1 MFSFHNGFATE
12 GIGMRLGGAALGIS
26 LACLAAG
33 GAQGQT
39 VAAPA
44 ESAKPKVYALI
55 AAIGEEFTTVSEY
68 RAQVGTHIAPYRR
81 TTEIVPDNLLNRLA
95 LHGLDKA
102 IVAIDPFS
110 TRIYMS
116 LPAAQVDRVT
126 PAKRDSAAISAVTAE
141 LIKMPQRLEWDRIV
155 VATPAFRALARDGMA
170 GKLQGFGIFNQ
181 PQCQAGCPNW
191 RVNGSGVE
199 AEPLDGVDAV
209 ASDDTTFK
217 AKTFIAPY
225 SYIKVWVLDPK
236 TLEILDMQQGF
247 DSQKLAEQR
256 HKPLME
262 PTDWQNYLA
271 SRIVSLIEMSVAEAV
286 VRSELN
292 APKGRANA
300 GPIRRVDP
308 DELPAQRPAL
318 PN

>member
-1 MFSFHNGFATE
+1 
-12 GIGMRLGGAALGIS
+12 MRALAAALAFSLVCDVS
-26 LACLAAG
+26 LAQ
-33 GAQGQT
+33 GAD
-39 VAAPA
+39 APA
-44 ESAKPKVYALI
+44 QPAKPRIYALI
-55 AAIGEEFTTVSEY
+55 AAIGEEFTTVNEY
-68 RAQVGTHIAPYRR
+68 RQQVGTHIAPYRR
-81 TTEIVPDNLLNRLA
+81 TTEKVQDNLLNRLA

-102 IVAIDPFS
+102 IAAIDPSS

-126 PAKRDSAAISAVTAE
+126 PAKRDSAALSAVTAE
-141 LIKMPQRLEWDRIV
+141 LAKVPQRLEWDRIV

-170 GKLQGFGIFNQ
+170 GKLQGFGVFNQ

-225 SYIKVWVLDPK
+225 SYIKVWILDPK
-236 TLEILDMQQGF
+236 TLEILDVQQGF

-256 HKPLME
+256 HKPPME
-262 PTDWQNYLA
+262 SADWQNYLA
-271 SRIVSLIEMSVAEAV
+271 GRIVALIEMSVGEAV
-286 VRSELN
+286 LRSEIN
-292 APKGRANA
+292 TPKGVGTV
-300 GPIRRVDP
+300 GPIRRIDP
-308 DELPAQRPAL
+308 DELPVQPPAASK
-318 PN
+318 

>member
-1 MFSFHNGFATE
+1 
-12 GIGMRLGGAALGIS
+12 MRAIAAS
-26 LACLAAG
+26 LAFSVICGVSL
-33 GAQGQT
+33 GQT
-39 VAAPA
+39 ADAPV
-44 ESAKPKVYALI
+44 EPAKPKTYALI

-81 TTEIVPDNLLNRLA
+81 TTEKVSDNLLNRLA
-95 LHGLDKA
+95 LHSLDKA
-102 IVAIDPFS
+102 IAAIDPSS

-126 PAKRDSAAISAVTAE
+126 PSKRDSAAIGAITAE
-141 LIKMPQRLEWDRIV
+141 LAKMPQRVEWDKIV

-191 RVNGSGVE
+191 RMPGSGTE
-199 AEPLDGVDAV
+199 AEPLDGVDALS
-209 ASDDTTFK
+209 SDNTTFK

-256 HKPLME
+256 HKPSME
-262 PTDWQNYLA
+262 PTDWQNYVA
-271 SRIVSLIEMSVAEAV
+271 SRIVTLIELSVGEAV
-286 VRSELN
+286 LRSDIIV
-292 APKGRANA
+292 PKGKGTA
-300 GPIRRVDP
+300 GPIRRIDP
-308 DELPAQRPAL
+308 DEMPGQPPAVPK
-318 PN
+318 

>member
-1 MFSFHNGFATE
+1 
-12 GIGMRLGGAALGIS
+12 MRSIAAP
-26 LACLAAG
+26 LAVFLVCTAAG
-33 GAQGQT
+33 VSHGQT
-39 VAAPA
+39 ADAPA
-44 ESAKPKVYALI
+44 EPAKSKTYALI

-81 TTEIVPDNLLNRLA
+81 TTEKVPDNLLNRLA
-95 LHGLDKA
+95 LHSLDKA
-102 IVAIDPFS
+102 IAAIDPS
-110 TRIYMS
+110 TTRIYMS

-126 PAKRDSAAISAVTAE
+126 PAKRDSTAIGAVTAE
-141 LIKMPQRLEWDRIV
+141 LAKMPQRLSWDRIV
-155 VATPAFRALARDGMA
+155 VATPAFRALARDGMPS
-170 GKLQGFGIFNQ
+170 KLQGFGIFNQ

-191 RVNGSGVE
+191 RMPGSGTE

-209 ASDDTTFK
+209 AADNTTFK

-256 HKPLME
+256 HKPSME

-271 SRIVSLIEMSVAEAV
+271 NRIVTLIESSVGEAV
-286 VRSELN
+286 LRSDIIL
-292 APKGRANA
+292 PKGKGTA
-300 GPIRRVDP
+300 GPIRRIDP
-308 DELPAQRPAL
+308 DEMPGQPPAVPK
-318 PN
+318 

>member
-1 MFSFHNGFATE
+1 
-12 GIGMRLGGAALGIS
+12 MRMRSMASAMLLVCI
-26 LACLAAG
+26 AAG
-33 GAQGQT
+33 VSHGQT
-39 VAAPA
+39 ADAPA
-44 ESAKPKVYALI
+44 EPAKPKVYALI

-68 RAQVGTHIAPYRR
+68 RQQVGTHIAPYRR
-81 TTEIVPDNLLNRLA
+81 TTDNVPDNLLNRLA

-102 IVAIDPFS
+102 IAAIDPSS

-126 PAKRDSAAISAVTAE
+126 PAKRDSAALSAVTAE
-141 LIKMPQRLEWDRIV
+141 LAKVPQRLEWDRIV

-191 RVNGSGVE
+191 RLLGSGIE

-209 ASDDTTFK
+209 ASDNTTFK

-256 HKPLME
+256 HKPSME
-262 PTDWQNYLA
+262 PTDWQNYLV
-271 SRIVSLIEMSVAEAV
+271 SRIVALIELSVGEAV
-286 VRSELN
+286 LRSDIIV
-292 APKGRANA
+292 PKGKGTA
-300 GPIRRVDP
+300 GPIRRIDP
-308 DELPAQRPAL
+308 DEIPVQAPAASR
-318 PN
+318 

>member
-1 MFSFHNGFATE
+1 
-12 GIGMRLGGAALGIS
+12 MRLCTLALGIS

-33 GAQGQT
+33 VSQGQT
-39 VAAPA
+39 ADAPT

-55 AAIGEEFTTVSEY
+55 AAIGEEFTTVTET
-68 RAQVGTHIAPYRR
+68 AKVGTHLSPYRR
-81 TTEIVPDNLLNRLA
+81 TTERVPDNLLNRLA
-95 LHGLDKA
+95 LYGLDKA
-102 IVAIDPFS
+102 IGAIDPAS

-116 LPAAQVDRVT
+116 LPAARIDGVT
-126 PAKRDSAAISAVTAE
+126 PSKRDGVAISLVTTE
-141 LIKMPQRLEWDRIV
+141 LMKMPQRLEWDRIV

-170 GKLQGFGIFNQ
+170 SKLQGFGVFNE
-181 PQCQAGCPNW
+181 PQCQAGCPNN
-191 RVNGSGVE
+191 RMPGNDVA
-199 AEPLDGVDAV
+199 AEQLDGVDAIS
-209 ASDDTTFK
+209 SDNTTFK
-217 AKTFIAPY
+217 AKTYIAPY

-236 TLEILDMQQGF
+236 TLEILDVQQGF

-256 HKPLME
+256 HKPVLDMIE
-262 PTDWQNYLA
+262 WQNYFA
-271 SRIVSLIEMSVAEAV
+271 GRVVALIEMSVAEAV